1 MTILASSGGSHE
13 RSAAVQSI
21 VADVVHEAVRASG
34 AAGVV
39 ILDDWTPE
47 GELAYEWLVPA
58 LGEDAVWRGASLASN
73 LHEKGVDRADAQLLG
88 AWHAA
93 REQDVLVAHPATK
106 TALLL
111 GGALPRADLLPL
123 GDLYASQ
130 VVRLAGGWSV
140 PSALEQI
147 VAAAGVDCL
156 DGALMRLVDY
166 RMPAN
171 AAFEG
176 LDSHIAD
183 AVLRL
188 YTRGRH
194 FRLRPRLVPKLGP
207 RTLGVDLFD

>member
-47 GELAYEWLVPA
+47 GELAYEWLVPV
-58 LGEDAVWRGASLASN
+58 LGEEAVWRGASVASN
-73 LHEKGVDRADAQLLG
+73 LHDTGVDLVDAQLLG

-93 REQDVLVAHPATK
+93 REKDMLIVHPATK

-111 GGALPRADLLPL
+111 AGPLPRADLLPL

-130 VVRLAGGWSV
+130 LVQLAGGWSV
-140 PSALEQI
+140 PQALEEV
-147 VAAAGVDCL
+147 VATAGIDAVDR
-156 DGALMRLVDY
+156 ALMRLVDD

-183 AVLRL
+183 AVVRL
-188 YTRGRH
+188 YTQGRY
-194 FRLRPRLVPKLGP
+194 FRLRPRLVPKLGA